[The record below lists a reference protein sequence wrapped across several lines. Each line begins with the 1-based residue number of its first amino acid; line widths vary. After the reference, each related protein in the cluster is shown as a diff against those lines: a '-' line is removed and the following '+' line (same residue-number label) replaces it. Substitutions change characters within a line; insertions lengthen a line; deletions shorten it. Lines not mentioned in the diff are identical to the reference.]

1 MKWKIILF
9 VSSLTLVFCA
19 CEKQDISVFTT
30 DDSGIY
36 FQRVTSYIYN
46 STTEYYG
53 DSVAYS
59 FASAKASVKSV
70 VLSATIRTMG
80 KVVDYDRP
88 FKVVVDQEGTTAIEG
103 KHYEVN
109 LDTVVVPAGKSTAD
123 VRVRFFRT
131 DDMMEKAV
139 RLAIRLED
147 NEYFKCY
154 FPEYKN
160 TNAYSATGVMIHGDE
175 FVFSLS
181 EMYTEPWYWSMFG
194 DGFFGNWTPKKFL
207 VVNSV
212 CGLSAADWDNAGYAG
227 AKIQYGRFN
236 FFTTTVQKY
245 LQEQADAGT
254 PELDSDGSY
263 MQLAPSYSVDYS
275 RYE

>member
-109 LDTVVVPAGKSTAD
+109 LDTVVVPAGKSTAY

-254 PELDSDGSY
+254 PDLDSDGSY

>member
-109 LDTVVVPAGKSTAD
+109 LDTVDVPAGKSTAY

>member
-1 MKWKIILF
+1 MKLKIILF
-9 VSSLTLVFCA
+9 VLSLTLVFSA

-53 DSVAYS
+53 DTLAYS
-59 FASAKASVKSV
+59 FASAKASIKSA

-109 LDTVVVPAGKSTAD
+109 LDTVVVPAGKSTAY
-123 VRVRFFRT
+123 VRVLFFRT
-131 DDMMEKAV
+131 DDMMDKAV

-160 TNAYSATGVMIHGDE
+160 TNAYSATGVMGGDM
-175 FVFSLS
+175 FAFSLS

-194 DGFFGNWTPKKFL
+194 DGFFGTWTPKKYL
-207 VVNSV
+207 VVNSA
-212 CGLSAADWDNAGYAG
+212 CGLTPSDWDKGGSAGT
-227 AKIQYGRFN
+227 KVQYGRFN
-236 FFTTTVQKY
+236 FFATAVQKY

-254 PELDSDGSY
+254 PELEADGSY

>member
-88 FKVVVDQEGTTAIEG
+88 FKVVVDQEGTTGIIFAASGTIISRLTAITLG
-103 KHYEVN
+103 
-109 LDTVVVPAGKSTAD
+109 
-123 VRVRFFRT
+123 
-131 DDMMEKAV
+131 
-139 RLAIRLED
+139 
-147 NEYFKCY
+147 
-154 FPEYKN
+154 
-160 TNAYSATGVMIHGDE
+160 
-175 FVFSLS
+175 
-181 EMYTEPWYWSMFG
+181 
-194 DGFFGNWTPKKFL
+194 
-207 VVNSV
+207 
-212 CGLSAADWDNAGYAG
+212 
-227 AKIQYGRFN
+227 
-236 FFTTTVQKY
+236 
-245 LQEQADAGT
+245 
-254 PELDSDGSY
+254 
-263 MQLAPSYSVDYS
+263 
-275 RYE
+275 

>member
-9 VSSLTLVFCA
+9 VSSLTLVFSA

-59 FASAKASVKSV
+59 FASAKASVKNV

-88 FKVVVDQEGTTAIEG
+88 FKVVGDQEGTTAIEG

-109 LDTVVVPAGKSTAD
+109 LDTVVVPAGKSTAY

>member
-109 LDTVVVPAGKSTAD
+109 LDTVVVPAGKSTAY

-147 NEYFKCY
+147 NESFKCY

>member
-109 LDTVVVPAGKSTAD
+109 LDTVVVPAGKSTAY

-194 DGFFGNWTPKKFL
+194 DGFFGNGTPKKFL